1 MRFRPPI
8 STADLHKIGVAK
20 QSQDI
25 VPLLWEIARLRGML
39 LRANQVIRELP
50 QVGGPNGIV
59 RECLQADL
67 KVEPCI
73 AEEEQRR
80 IACLNHGPEQ

>member
-1 MRFRPPI
+1 M
-8 STADLHKIGVAK
+8 GVAK
-20 QSQDI
+20 RSQDV

-59 RECLQADL
+59 RECLQAEL
-67 KVEPCI
+67 KFEPCI

-80 IACLNHGPEQ
+80 IACLNDERDY